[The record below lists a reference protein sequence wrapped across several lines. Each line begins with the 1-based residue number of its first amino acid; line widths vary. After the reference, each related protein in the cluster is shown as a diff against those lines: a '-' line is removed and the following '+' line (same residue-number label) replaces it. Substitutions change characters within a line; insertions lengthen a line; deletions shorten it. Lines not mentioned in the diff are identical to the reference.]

1 MAEQIQLEVITPERR
16 VVSDRVETVT
26 VPALGGEIGVLPGH
40 APLISQIQTGILSYT
55 KGGATHRLHVSGGFV
70 EVSNDQVT
78 VLADVAELPEEI
90 DAARARRAREQAEK
104 ILSSLSGDEE
114 EFARAM
120 AKLERSL
127 VRIQLAEEFEMIR
140 R

>member
-16 VVSDRVETVT
+16 VVAERVETVT

-55 KGGATHRLHVSGGFV
+55 KGGATYRLHVSGGFV
-70 EVSNDQVT
+70 EVSDDQVT

-127 VRIQLAEEFEMIR
+127 VRIQLAEELELLR

>member
-16 VVSDRVETVT
+16 VVSDRVENVT

-127 VRIQLAEEFEMIR
+127 VRIQLAEEFEMLR